1 MNQVDA
7 IVSARGVR
15 IVIIDESAARA
26 SIIEEGLRE
35 AGLENLS
42 ILTEREGMVA
52 ALVALEPD
60 VVLINLENPSRDA
73 LEESFLIS
81 RSLRKP
87 IAMFVDQSDEDM
99 TTAAIDAGVSAYVV
113 DGFRKERVKAI
124 VDLAVRRFQAFSR
137 LQDELTEARTQLAE
151 RKTIDQAKSILIERR
166 GLSEP
171 EAYKLLRNHAMQSNR
186 RIAEVAQALIT
197 AETMLGSKL

>member
-1 MNQVDA
+1 M
-7 IVSARGVR
+7 R
-15 IVIIDESAARA
+15 IAIIDESSARA
-26 SIIEEGLRE
+26 AIIEEGLRE
-35 AGLENLS
+35 AGIHDLA
-42 ILTEREGMVA
+42 IITERKGMVA
-52 ALVALEPD
+52 DLVRLQPD

-87 IAMFVDQSDEDM
+87 IAMFVDQSDSDM
-99 TTAAIDAGVSAYVV
+99 TMAAIDAGVSAYVV

-137 LQDELTEARTQLAE
+137 LQDELTEARSQLAE
-151 RKTIDQAKSILIERR
+151 RKTVDQAKSILMQKR

-171 EAYKLLRNHAMQSNR
+171 EAYKLLRNHAMQSN
-186 RIAEVAQALIT
+186 
-197 AETMLGSKL
+197 

>member
-1 MNQVDA
+1 
-7 IVSARGVR
+7 VR

>member
-1 MNQVDA
+1 M
-7 IVSARGVR
+7 R
-15 IVIIDESAARA
+15 IAIIDESSARA
-26 SIIEEGLRE
+26 AIIEEGLRE
-35 AGLENLS
+35 AGIHDLA
-42 ILTEREGMVA
+42 IITERKGMVA
-52 ALVALEPD
+52 DLVRLQPD

-87 IAMFVDQSDEDM
+87 IAMFVDQSDSDM
-99 TTAAIDAGVSAYVV
+99 TMAAIDAGVSAYVV

-137 LQDELTEARTQLAE
+137 LQDELTEARSQLAE
-151 RKTIDQAKSILIERR
+151 RKTVDQAKSILMQKR

-186 RIAEVAQALIT
+186 RIVEVAQSLIT
-197 AETMLGSKL
+197 AENMLGGTL

>member
-1 MNQVDA
+1 M
-7 IVSARGVR
+7 R
-15 IVIIDESAARA
+15 IAIIDESSARA
-26 SIIEEGLRE
+26 AIIEEGLRE
-35 AGLENLS
+35 AGIHDLA
-42 ILTEREGMVA
+42 IITERKGMVA
-52 ALVALEPD
+52 DLIRLQPD
-60 VVLINLENPSRDA
+60 VVLINLENPSRDT

-87 IAMFVDQSDEDM
+87 IAMFVDQSDSDM
-99 TTAAIDAGVSAYVV
+99 TMAAIDAGVSAYVV

-137 LQDELTEARTQLAE
+137 LQDELNEARSQLAE
-151 RKTIDQAKSILIERR
+151 RKTVDQAKSILMQKR

-186 RIAEVAQALIT
+186 RIVEVAQSLIT
-197 AETMLGSKL
+197 AENMLGGTL